1 MKELTTILKQA
12 TNQIESS
19 YFHLELDGGD
29 PVYRERVYCYELYH
43 QMRKL
48 WPTNTSYYLNGE
60 VDKSAHPKLERLKA
74 DHIKPDFLVH
84 QPGNMRGNH
93 AIIEVK
99 TQKAQRG
106 GVKKDLQSLSDF
118 KNIVGYERAIYLIY
132 GYGFEPEG
140 MTKWISEISKEVNNL
155 ASIELWY
162 QISDSAEAFQHC
174 TIEPTA

>member
-1 MKELTTILKQA
+1 VIELTTILKQA
-12 TNQIESS
+12 TNQIDRV

-48 WPTNTSYYLNGE
+48 WPTNTPYYINGE
-60 VDKSAHPKLERLKA
+60 VDKSAHPKLEELKA

-84 QPGNMRGNH
+84 QPGDMGGNH

-99 TQKAQRG
+99 TQNAKRG

-132 GYGFEPEG
+132 GYDFEPES
-140 MTKWISEISKEVNNL
+140 MTKWILKISQEVQNL

-162 QISDSAEAFQHC
+162 QTADSEEAYQQC
-174 TIEPTA
+174 VIEPIE